1 MPSFF
6 LQYKRTMQEEWRY
19 FFMEYGL
26 ISHRAALNEC
36 YALDKDHLEIEI
48 KTGYEVTEVLLC
60 FGDPFSA
67 GILGGAEEWS
77 GETVPMKPGRE
88 LEYQKIWEIS
98 VKPDYKRCKY
108 YFEIHAGEECVYFF
122 EDGVYTKERM
132 EIPEERNSVSFSHG

>member
-48 KTGYEVTEVLLC
+48 KTGYEVTEVR
-60 FGDPFSA
+60 SA
-67 GILGGAEEWS
+67 LEILFLPVSSEELKNGAE
-77 GETVPMKPGRE
+77 R
-88 LEYQKIWEIS
+88 
-98 VKPDYKRCKY
+98 RC
-108 YFEIHAGEECVYFF
+108 
-122 EDGVYTKERM
+122 R
-132 EIPEERNSVSFSHG
+132 

>member
-67 GILGGAEEWS
+67 GILGGAEEYA
-77 GETVPMKPGRE
+77 P
-88 LEYQKIWEIS
+88 Q
-98 VKPDYKRCKY
+98 
-108 YFEIHAGEECVYFF
+108 
-122 EDGVYTKERM
+122 YT
-132 EIPEERNSVSFSHG
+132 